1 MSLKEKRKSTTSPI
15 SFLMGIMSKRH
26 QKAEPIDVERWNGRV
41 SSPWHPF
48 PLNLPW
54 FLSIV
59 KGLGKG
65 LDLERTPEIML
76 ADSFPSRWENKVL
89 ERIRDVLGVT

>member
-26 QKAEPIDVERWNGRV
+26 QKAEPADVEKWKLRV
-41 SSPWHPF
+41 SIPWYPF
-48 PLNLPW
+48 PLNHPR
-54 FLSIV
+54 FLGMV

-65 LDLERTPEIML
+65 LEMERMPEIMS
-76 ADSFPSRWENKVL
+76 ADSFPS
-89 ERIRDVLGVT
+89 